1 MHYSMTRHVKHDY
14 LITVLVLFISEMIIS
29 LWEKRSS
36 TSIFHQIFNLVPFYL
51 QQWIKSMSLLTYV
64 FQKLNKNFT
73 SYIRKKKMIKLKM
86 LVWKVKLSHL
96 LVNIIEFNLIGTQF
110 GMHGCILLPA
120 IIIIIFFN
128 FDVPW
133 NHFKLLSNRISKKRL
148 WKLNSI
154 TNLETLNNQTLQC
167 HEICR
172 VCNVFLWRYSSQ
184 CPRVYF
190 VIVSYRRSLATLWET

>member
-73 SYIRKKKMIKLKM
+73 SYIRKKMIKLKM

-120 IIIIIFFN
+120 IIIFF
-128 FDVPW
+128 
-133 NHFKLLSNRISKKRL
+133 
-148 WKLNSI
+148 SI
-154 TNLETLNNQTLQC
+154 LMFHETTLNYCRIGYQRRDYGSLTALPTLRHWTTKHFNAMKSVEFAMFSCDVTLPNAQ
-167 HEICR
+167 EFI
-172 VCNVFLWRYSSQ
+172 LW
-184 CPRVYF
+184 
-190 VIVSYRRSLATLWET
+190 